1 MDLNDFFKVVRT
13 RWVTVFVTATFTLL
27 AALAFTL
34 TQTPKYQAA
43 TRLFVST
50 AAGTS
55 VSDLYSGNR
64 LAQDRVLS
72 YAQLIM
78 GENLAQRTVDRLNL
92 DMDAATVKEEVTA
105 KARLNTVL
113 IDVAVVDSS
122 PVQARDIANALSD
135 EFVIMVRE
143 LETPAEGAKPD
154 ARVVVEQR
162 ATVPT
167 SPISPN
173 KKKNLA
179 AGVLLGGMLGI
190 GLALLRNALDNTVKS
205 QEVLEEITGTGAVGY
220 IPFDKNLKSAPA
232 ISFDTDSS
240 SAAEAFRKLRTN
252 LQFLAVD
259 NPPRVIVVTS
269 ASPSEG
275 KTTTAINIAL
285 ALAEAEANVVLVDG
299 DLRRPRIAKY
309 LDALG
314 TVGMS
319 NVLSGAAPLTEV
331 LQTTKYPRLNVLA
344 SGPTPPNPSELLGS
358 RTAGKMFDDL
368 RAQFDYVII
377 DSAPLLAVTDGTV
390 LAAHADGTLIV
401 ARFGETKRDQ
411 LRHSIG
417 ILNDVGAALLGGVLT
432 MMPTRGSGVYSYNYY
447 YGGSYGDE
455 KPKQPI
461 VTPTSKMKVSEST
474 SGPDENLSLETTPP
488 ANDAHVEYADLSRN
502 ADTTSQIVPD

>member
-1 MDLNDFFKVVRT
+1 VDLNDFLKVIRT

-34 TQTPKYQAA
+34 TQTPKYQAG

-55 VSDLYSGNR
+55 VTDLYSGNR

-143 LETPAEGAKPD
+143 LETPAEGSKPD

-205 QEVLEEITGTGAVGY
+205 QEVLEEITGTGTVGY
-220 IPFDKNLKSAPA
+220 IPFDKSLV
-232 ISFDTDSS
+232 IFSS
-240 SAAEAFRKLRTN
+240 
-252 LQFLAVD
+252 
-259 NPPRVIVVTS
+259 
-269 ASPSEG
+269 
-275 KTTTAINIAL
+275 
-285 ALAEAEANVVLVDG
+285 
-299 DLRRPRIAKY
+299 
-309 LDALG
+309 LD
-314 TVGMS
+314 
-319 NVLSGAAPLTEV
+319 
-331 LQTTKYPRLNVLA
+331 
-344 SGPTPPNPSELLGS
+344 
-358 RTAGKMFDDL
+358 
-368 RAQFDYVII
+368 I
-377 DSAPLLAVTDGTV
+377 
-390 LAAHADGTLIV
+390 
-401 ARFGETKRDQ
+401 
-411 LRHSIG
+411 
-417 ILNDVGAALLGGVLT
+417 
-432 MMPTRGSGVYSYNYY
+432 
-447 YGGSYGDE
+447 
-455 KPKQPI
+455 
-461 VTPTSKMKVSEST
+461 
-474 SGPDENLSLETTPP
+474 
-488 ANDAHVEYADLSRN
+488 
-502 ADTTSQIVPD
+502 

>member
-1 MDLNDFFKVVRT
+1 VNLNDFLKVIRT
-13 RWVTVFVTATFTLL
+13 RWVTVFVTATLTIL

-34 TQTPKYQAA
+34 TQTPQYEAA

-113 IDVAVVDSS
+113 IDVSVVDSS

-162 ATVPT
+162 ATVPS

-190 GLALLRNALDNTVKS
+190 GLALLRNALDNTVKDR
-205 QEVLEEITGTGAVGY
+205 ETLERIGGASVVGVV
-220 IPFDKNLKSAPA
+220 PFDKGRVGHAA
-232 ISFDTDSS
+232 ISFDTDNSP
-240 SAAEAFRKLRTN
+240 AAEAFRKLRTN
-252 LQFLAVD
+252 LQFLSVD
-259 NPPRVIVVTS
+259 NPPRLIVVTS
-269 ASPSEG
+269 STPNEG
-275 KTTTAINIAL
+275 KSTTAINIAL
-285 ALAEAEANVVLVDG
+285 SLAEAGHNVLLVDG
-299 DLRRPRIAKY
+299 DMRRPSLSRY
-309 LDALG
+309 LDL
-314 TVGMS
+314 VGAVGFS
-319 NVLSGAAPLTEV
+319 TLLSGAASLDDV
-331 LQTTKYPRLNVLA
+331 LQESKFPRLTLLTA
-344 SGPTPPNPSELLGS
+344 GATPPNPSELVGS
-358 RTAGKMFDDL
+358 MAAKKVLRDL
-368 RAQFDYVII
+368 RERFDFVIV
-377 DSAPLLAVTDGTV
+377 DTPPLLAVTDGAV
-390 LAAHADGTLIV
+390 LAAESDGAIV
-401 ARFGETKRDQ
+401 LVRAGKTKLEQ
-411 LRHSIG
+411 LAQGVG
-417 ILNDVGAALLGGVLT
+417 ILDDVGATVLGSVLT
-432 MMPTRGSGVYSYNYY
+432 MVPARGGNGYSYYHY
-447 YGGSYGDE
+447 EYGRIDNSRTSTSLRAADSPPTASIEPGSSS
-455 KPKQPI
+455 
-461 VTPTSKMKVSEST
+461 VSASESK
-474 SGPDENLSLETTPP
+474 SAET
-488 ANDAHVEYADLSRN
+488 A
-502 ADTTSQIVPD
+502 